1 MGFGTFGSGGYY
13 QLEAFS
19 GSTCPCSSTCRLQA
33 AAARRLVFSCISE
46 RVKGAAL
53 VSKLNKPKKTFDE
66 HQASSALLLALLI
79 MVIYTG

>member
-1 MGFGTFGSGGYY
+1 MTFSGNSGGYC
-13 QLEAFS
+13 QLKAFS
-19 GSTCPCSSTCRLQA
+19 GSARLYSSTCRLKA
-33 AAARRLVFSCISE
+33 AVARRLVFSYISE
-46 RVKGAAL
+46 RVKGAAV